1 MTGRRPDRPGDG
13 PGEGPGPWH
22 RARAELAIAAVVLAA
37 CALAAY
43 AVAGGPAAV
52 LVALIFS
59 ALDLVVVNRLPAPAP
74 GPPAQPEI
82 PTGRRLPSRSSINY
96 WRWRTDLTAAIG
108 SIGSYQTNLGPD
120 LQHLLAARLSE
131 RHGVSLYQQPDL
143 ARTLLCPRARD
154 LDLWPWVDPQRPT
167 ADRLDGPGIPRQTL
181 ARLVERLER
190 L

>member
-1 MTGRRPDRPGDG
+1 
-13 PGEGPGPWH
+13 
-22 RARAELAIAAVVLAA
+22 VVLAA

-59 ALDLVVVNRLPAPAP
+59 ALALVVVNRLPAPAP

-143 ARTLLCPRARD
+143 ARTLLCPGPGISTYGPGSTRNG
-154 LDLWPWVDPQRPT
+154 PRPT
-167 ADRLDGPGIPRQTL
+167 AWTVPASR
-181 ARLVERLER
+181 ARRSPALSKGWNDYERYR
-190 L
+190 AHA